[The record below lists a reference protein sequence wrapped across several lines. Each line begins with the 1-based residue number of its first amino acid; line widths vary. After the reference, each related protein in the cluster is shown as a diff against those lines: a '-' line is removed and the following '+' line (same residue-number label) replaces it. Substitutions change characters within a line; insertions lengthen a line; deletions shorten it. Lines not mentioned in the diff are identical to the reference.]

1 MLISYVVTILMIV
14 LLESMLSIDNAAVLA
29 SIANTK
35 CKERAKDI
43 VRFGIIGAFIFRG
56 LSLFCVSWLMTNEVV
71 GGIGKLLGA
80 LYLLRLGYTG
90 LTPQPDS
97 LEEGEVGWIEKIFNK
112 IGISGFWLIVLEV
125 EIIDL
130 VFSIDNLFACVAF
143 TENIKGDFIWFGFTL
158 HKAIT
163 LTIIGVILGIITM
176 RYITQYFI
184 KIMEKFP
191 TLEKSAFIVIIL
203 LGAKLLLSSLLTFG
217 WFPQIKEIMES
228 HTTDFIF
235 SGIMMLIFFFPI
247 IKWNKI
253 LKSR

>member
-143 TENIKGDFIWFGFTL
+143 TENIKESINN
-158 HKAIT
+158 
-163 LTIIGVILGIITM
+163 
-176 RYITQYFI
+176 I
-184 KIMEKFP
+184 KQFKVDQNEEVNEIYKRA
-191 TLEKSAFIVIIL
+191 TNVLEKINGDIL
-203 LGAKLLLSSLLTFG
+203 LL
-217 WFPQIKEIMES
+217 IKK
-228 HTTDFIF
+228 FK
-235 SGIMMLIFFFPI
+235 
-247 IKWNKI
+247 KWI
-253 LKSR
+253 